1 MLLSKNKMIDVQQ
14 KLKTLIQEALSEL
27 SLETENIV
35 LEHPADVKN
44 GDYATSVALA
54 LSKKAGMNPRE
65 LGQRI
70 ADLILRKKD
79 PLIATVSVAGPGFI
93 NFTIVPSFFI
103 ETTKT
108 IGEAGVTWGHNK
120 KFAGKKVM
128 VEYTDPNPFKPFHI
142 GHLMT
147 NAIGESLARIFEF
160 SSAITVRANYQGDV
174 GQHVAKAIYG
184 LQKNRMPEGITTSA
198 KQSEYIG
205 SCYVKGSEAYENDP
219 EAKKEIDRINKAVYE
234 KSDGDINKLY
244 DWGRKVTL
252 EAFEELYTL
261 LGTKFNH
268 YFFESEMAA
277 IGSTIVKAN
286 IGPVFEESDGAIV
299 FKGEK
304 YDPALHTRVFINSAG
319 LPTYETKEIGL
330 TKTKFEKEPGIEK
343 SIVITAIEQGE
354 YMKVV
359 TKAISLLYPEI
370 APRMQHITHGMM
382 RWANGKMSSRKGNVV
397 TGESLIRDSYEIIFE
412 KIKDREFDEETRK
425 HVAEAVGIG
434 AIKYSILRQAIGGDI
449 IYDMEKSFS
458 FEGDSGPYLQYAT
471 VRAKSILEKAKA
483 AGISEI
489 ATTVVDWETTALER
503 YLYRFP
509 EIVERA
515 LQELEP
521 HHIATYL
528 IELSSLF
535 NAFYANHQI
544 IKEGDSLSSYRVAL
558 TKAFATTME
567 NGLTLLG
574 IRVPTK
580 M

>member
-1 MLLSKNKMIDVQQ
+1 MEQAIRTV
-14 KLKTLIQEALSEL
+14 IEEALQNL
-27 SLETENIV
+27 GITPGNFV
-35 LEHPADVKN
+35 VEHPADVTH
-44 GDYATSVALA
+44 GDYSTNAALA
-54 LSKKAGMNPRE
+54 HAKEAGVNPRALAE
-65 LGQRI
+65 KL
-70 ADLILRKKD
+70 L
-79 PLIATVSVAGPGFI
+79 PLLEAQKPVGVASFSIAGPGFI
-93 NFTIVPSFFI
+93 NISLSPEFFTR
-103 ETTKT
+103 TTKE
-108 IGEAGVTWGHNK
+108 IIEKGATWGHNK
-120 KFAGKKVM
+120 KLAGKKVM

-147 NAIGESLARIFEF
+147 NAIGESLARIVEF
-160 SSAITVRANYQGDV
+160 SGATTVRANYQGDV

-184 LQKNRMPEGITTSA
+184 LQKNPIPSDSTTVS

-234 KSDGDINKLY
+234 KSDPEINTIY

-252 EAFEELYTL
+252 EAFEELYAL

-268 YFFESEMAA
+268 YFFESDMAKSGTA
-277 IGSTIVKAN
+277 IVRAN

-304 YDPALHTRVFINSAG
+304 HDLKLHTRVFINAAG

-330 TKTKFEKEPGIEK
+330 TKTKFEKEPGLEK

-359 TKAISLLYPEI
+359 TKAISLLYPDI
-370 APRMQHITHGMM
+370 APKMQHITHGMM
-382 RWANGKMSSRKGNVV
+382 RWAHGKMSSRKGNVV

-412 KIKDREFDEETRK
+412 KIKDREFNEETRK

-483 AGISEI
+483 AGISETVDGLQGWEV
-489 ATTVVDWETTALER
+489 TTLER
-503 YLYRFP
+503 YVYRFP
-509 EIVERA
+509 EIVDRA
-515 LQELEP
+515 LSELEP

-528 IELSSLF
+528 TELASLF
-535 NAFYANHQI
+535 NAFYANNQI
-544 IKEGDSLSSYRVAL
+544 IKEGDSSSSYKVAL
-558 TKAFATTME
+558 TKVFSITME
-567 NGLTLLG
+567 NGLNLLG
-574 IRVPTK
+574 IRVPEK

>member
-1 MLLSKNKMIDVQQ
+1 MQEQLRKYLEE
-14 KLKTLIQEALSEL
+14 TLTTLAISAGDFV
-27 SLETENIV
+27 I
-35 LEHPADVKN
+35 EHPADMAH
-44 GDYATSVALA
+44 GDYSTNVALA
-54 LSKKAGMNPRE
+54 TAKKVGKNPRE
-65 LGQRI
+65 LAQKI
-70 ADLILRKKD
+70 TETLIEKQYPEIKD
-79 PLIATVSVAGPGFI
+79 VSVAGPGFI
-93 NFTIVPSFFI
+93 NITLTPEFFTNA
-103 ETTKT
+103 TKT
-108 IGEAGVTWGHNK
+108 IVDDGVTWGHNK
-120 KFAGKKVM
+120 KLSGKKIM

-147 NAIGESLARIFEF
+147 NAIGESLARIVEF
-160 SSAITVRANYQGDV
+160 SGATTVRANYQGDV

-184 LQKNRMPEGITTSA
+184 LQKNPMPEDITTVA

-205 SCYVKGSEAYENDP
+205 TCYVKGSEAYENDP

-234 KSDGDINKLY
+234 KSDPEINKMY

-252 EAFEELYTL
+252 EAFEDLYVL

-268 YFFESEMAA
+268 YFFESDMAKSGTA
-277 IGSTIVKAN
+277 IVQAN
-286 IGPVFEESDGAIV
+286 VPKVFEESDGAIV

-304 YDPALHTRVFINSAG
+304 YDPKLHTRVFINAAG

-330 TKTKFEKEPGIEK
+330 TKTKFEKEPDLEK
-343 SIVITAIEQGE
+343 SIVITAVEQGE

-359 TKAISLLYPEI
+359 TKAISLLYPDI

-382 RWANGKMSSRKGNVV
+382 RWAHGKMSSRKGNVV
-397 TGESLIRDSYEIIFE
+397 TGESLIHDSCEIIFE
-412 KIKDREFDEETRK
+412 KIKDREFSEETQK
-425 HVAEAVGIG
+425 HIAEAVGIG

-471 VRAKSILEKAKA
+471 VRAKSILEKAKV
-483 AGISEI
+483 AGITPL
-489 ATTVVDWETTALER
+489 AKPLDWQVTSLER

-509 EIVERA
+509 EVVERA
-515 LQELEP
+515 LTDLEP

-544 IKEGDSLSSYRVAL
+544 INVEDAHSPYKVAL
-558 TKAFATTME
+558 TNAFAITME
-567 NGLTLLG
+567 NGLKLLG
-574 IRVPTK
+574 IRVPTA